1 LFTIVVLEETKYNT
15 DRFVL
20 QECGIL
26 IGDCLTLW
34 RISGVGTHIVPD
46 SEELVGVQNNCST
59 MLHFQKQCGAAQD
72 WKQKEQIQ
80 EW

>member
-26 IGDCLTLW
+26 IGDCLTL
-34 RISGVGTHIVPD
+34 
-46 SEELVGVQNNCST
+46 
-59 MLHFQKQCGAAQD
+59 
-72 WKQKEQIQ
+72 
-80 EW
+80 